1 MTVALANT
9 LDKLEAEKHVE
20 TLGDLESE
28 SLDYKPVGR
37 VKVYFDTLLNMR
49 GDALVDTLA
58 DVPPDA
64 KAKTLV
70 DTLADTVAELE
81 AERDYAKRRAKHW
94 WTCSLKGQP
103 KKKARHC
110 SKCFVFQTL
119 DVALGDEEGKTL
131 SRHAG

>member
-1 MTVALANT
+1 MTVVLANT

-37 VKVYFDTLLNMR
+37 VKVYFDTLLNMK

-58 DVPPDA
+58 DVLPDA

-81 AERDYAKRRAKHW
+81 AERDYAKRRAKHC
-94 WTCSLKGQP
+94 WTRRLKGLP
-103 KKKARHC
+103 KKKGKALL
-110 SKCFVFQTL
+110 KMLCFADT
-119 DVALGDEEGKTL
+119 
-131 SRHAG
+131 

>member
-37 VKVYFDTLLNMR
+37 VKVYFDTLLNMK

-58 DVPPDA
+58 DVLPDA
-64 KAKTLV
+64 KAK
-70 DTLADTVAELE
+70 TLADTVAELE

-94 WTCSLKGQP
+94 STCSLKGQP
-103 KKKARHC
+103 KKKGKALL
-110 SKCFVFQTL
+110 KMFCFPDT
-119 DVALGDEEGKTL
+119 
-131 SRHAG
+131 

>member
-28 SLDYKPVGR
+28 SLDYKPVAR
-37 VKVYFDTLLNMR
+37 VKVYFDTLLNIK

-58 DVPPDA
+58 DVLPDA

-81 AERDYAKRRAKHW
+81 EERDYAKR
-94 WTCSLKGQP
+94 GQ
-103 KKKARHC
+103 
-110 SKCFVFQTL
+110 ST
-119 DVALGDEEGKTL
+119 
-131 SRHAG
+131 AGNVG

>member
-37 VKVYFDTLLNMR
+37 VKACFDTLLNMK

-58 DVPPDA
+58 DVLPDA

-94 WTCSLKGQP
+94 WTCRLKGQP
-103 KKKARHC
+103 KKKG
-110 SKCFVFQTL
+110 K
-119 DVALGDEEGKTL
+119 ALLKMFFLADK
-131 SRHAG
+131 